1 MFLITNKYKATKEK
15 YLDLKILFKYI
26 LINMVNNKITTILS
40 KQDQKQ
46 IQKNLINK
54 ISLNKLLIY

>member
-15 YLDLKILFKYI
+15 YLDLKIFFKYI

>member
-15 YLDLKILFKYI
+15 YLDLKIFFKYI
-26 LINMVNNKITTILS
+26 IINMVNNKITTILS